1 MLLSRL
7 RSLSPTPLLILGLL
21 AVAPPVLAAETEPIR
36 TVDQSIP
43 IEGVSSLHVILRIGD
58 LTVRGT
64 EGTDAEAQVKI
75 HCVSN
80 EKDKCRDA
88 AAKIGLAWVRDD
100 QVLRLRITGT
110 SRLSSRHIHIESRLE
125 APASLPLE
133 IDVGA
138 GDVHLAQTTSDVEID
153 IGAGDAT
160 AQLSKSAM
168 RVVRLDV
175 NAGDAQLTADG
186 ATVEGSGLVHK
197 ALNWTQGEGKAILE
211 IDIGS
216 GDARVRLD

>member
-1 MLLSRL
+1 MLPRLLPSLVAYALLAICLLSGAL
-7 RSLSPTPLLILGLL
+7 PASGATS
-21 AVAPPVLAAETEPIR
+21 EPIR

-43 IEGVSSLHVILRIGD
+43 IEGVSSLHAILRIGD
-58 LTVRGT
+58 LSVVGS
-64 EGTDAEAQVKI
+64 EGTNAAAQIKI
-75 HCVSN
+75 HCDSGD
-80 EKDKCRDA
+80 KDRCADA

-100 QVLRLRITGT
+100 QVLRLRVTGS
-110 SRLSSRHIHIESRLE
+110 SRLSSRHISIETRLE
-125 APASLPLE
+125 VPANLPLE

-138 GDVHLAQTTSDVEID
+138 GDVHLSKTTADVEID

-160 AQLSKSAM
+160 AQLAKSAI

-175 NAGDAQLTADG
+175 NAGEAQLTTDG

-197 ALNWTQGEGKAILE
+197 ALNWTHGGGKAILE

>member
-1 MLLSRL
+1 MHLRSAASLFASLLLLLS
-7 RSLSPTPLLILGLL
+7 LLL
-21 AVAPPVLAAETEPIR
+21 VVLPARADDIAPIR
-36 TVDQSIP
+36 TIDQSIP
-43 IEGVSSLHVILRIGD
+43 IEGVSSLHTILRIGD
-58 LTVRGT
+58 LSVQGT
-64 EGTDAEAQVKI
+64 EGTNATAQVKI
-75 HCVSN
+75 DCVSS
-80 EKDKCRDA
+80 DKERCREA
-88 AAKIGLAWVRDD
+88 AGKIGLAWVRDD
-100 QVLRLRITGT
+100 QVLRLRVTGT
-110 SRLSSRHIHIESRLE
+110 SRLSSRHIHIEARLE
-125 APASLPLE
+125 VPANLPLE

-160 AQLSKSAM
+160 VQLAKSAI
-168 RVVRLDV
+168 RVVQLDV
-175 NAGDAQLTADG
+175 NGGEAQLTADG